1 MTPRRP
7 DRRVQR
13 TRQRLKEALLELIQK
28 EEYDA
33 ITIQDISRLAG
44 VGRSTFYSH
53 FTSKEDLLFSGF
65 DRWLRSLTEVAPA
78 RGGGAAPDPALPA
91 RFRFSLPLFQ
101 HFRSQKRFFH
111 ATIGRGTNVRIRRKI
126 TALLAEAVR
135 LELERI
141 SPSRERPA
149 RVAAIAGVDPKL
161 VREARVYGVVGAFLG
176 LASWWMSA
184 GHRLS
189 AETVN
194 QIFQRCVAHEPAAA
208 HATGS
213 GSKSLS

>member
-33 ITIQDISRLAG
+33 ITIQGIARLAG

-91 RFRFSLPLFQ
+91 RFRFGLPLLQ
-101 HFRSQKRFFH
+101 HFRAQKRFFH

-135 LELERI
+135 LELERV

-149 RVAAIAGVDPKL
+149 REAALAGADPKL
-161 VREARVYGVVGAFLG
+161 VREARVYSVIGAFLG

-184 GHRLS
+184 GDRLS
-189 AETVN
+189 AETVDR
-194 QIFQRCVAHEPAAA
+194 IFQRWFAHGPEAA
-208 HATGS
+208 HPANPGRER
-213 GSKSLS
+213 